1 MRTAAVIAI
10 LLMSPAGASAQ
21 KPTDIV
27 HWSAK
32 GPAASARAGGAA
44 RVELTAEIE
53 SGWHLYGLD
62 QNAGGPPPLSIAVA
76 KGAPFELR
84 KRDIVAPAATVAS
97 DPNFNLE
104 TQYYEGKAVFTIPI
118 VVAPATKAGK
128 HTIPIEVTF
137 QACSNRMC
145 LRPHTETVSVDVT
158 VAPVQKGSRR

>member
-1 MRTAAVIAI
+1 MKMAAVIAI
-10 LLMSPAGASAQ
+10 LLMSPAGALAQ

-32 GPAASARAGGAA
+32 GPAAGARAGGVV

-62 QNAGGPPPLSIAVA
+62 QNAGGPPPLSIAVV
-76 KGAPFELR
+76 KLAPFELR

-97 DPNFNLE
+97 DPNFNLD

-118 VVAPATKAGK
+118 VVPATTRPGK
-128 HTIPIEVTF
+128 HTIPLEVTF
-137 QACSNRMC
+137 QACNNRMC
-145 LRPHTETVSVDVT
+145 LRPHTETVQVDVT